1 MKNLSLIIIL
11 ACLSMLGA
19 FSTDTYLPSFPSI
32 AEEFRIGLDVVQQT
46 LTVYLLAMAV
56 MTLFHGTLSD
66 AMGRRPVILI
76 GLIFYVGASVGALFA
91 RSFSILLFCRLV
103 QGMFAGVGMAVGRAM
118 IRDRFSGPEAQTVMS
133 YTTVVFGLA
142 PVLAPILGG
151 WLEVAFGWRSVF
163 GFLAIFGFLL
173 LGACTLK
180 LPESLP
186 PARRS
191 PLHLRATLTNYVIMA
206 TDLRFLFQSLAIALA
221 ASALFIYISAA
232 PVFILQILHL
242 PETSFAWLFVPMI
255 TGIMLGSLAAG
266 RVAHFWRPERTIRI
280 GFGMMI
286 GAAIVNVLYA
296 ATFTVAIPWA
306 VIPILLCTFG
316 MAFVS
321 PAMTIVTLDL
331 YPARRGM
338 AASLQ
343 TALVMGA
350 FSIYSGLVVPFLFG
364 SALKLAVGVV
374 AGFLAS
380 VTLWVCGQRQS
391 HGPRSLIDD
400 SRSIKVI

>member
-1 MKNLSLIIIL
+1 MKNFLLIVLL

-32 AEEFRIGLDVVQQT
+32 AAEFRIGLDVVQQT

-66 AMGRRPVILI
+66 AVGRRPIILG
-76 GLIFYVGASVGALFA
+76 GLALYVAASLGALFA
-91 RSFSILLFCRLV
+91 GSFSFLLFCRLV
-103 QGMFAGVGMAVGRAM
+103 QGMFAGVGMVVGRAM

-142 PVLAPILGG
+142 PVVAPILGG
-151 WLEVAFGWRSVF
+151 WLEVVFGWRSVF
-163 GFLAIFGFLL
+163 GFLAAFGFLL
-173 LGACTLK
+173 LAACTLK
-180 LPESLP
+180 LRESLP
-186 PARRS
+186 PERRS
-191 PLHLRATLTNYVIMA
+191 PLQLRATLKNYVTMA
-206 TDLRFLFQSLAIALA
+206 TDRQFLFQSIALALA
-221 ASALFIYISAA
+221 ASALFIYISAS
-232 PVFILQILHL
+232 PVFVLQILDL
-242 PETSFAWLFVPMI
+242 SETSFAWLFVPMI

-266 RVAHFWRPERTIRI
+266 RVAHFWRAERTIRV
-280 GFGMMI
+280 GFVMMVI
-286 GAAIVNVLYA
+286 AAVVNVLYA
-296 ATFTVAIPWA
+296 AFFTVAIPWA
-306 VIPILLCTFG
+306 IIPILLCTFG

-343 TALVMGA
+343 SALVMGL
-350 FSIYSGLVVPFLFG
+350 FSIYSGVVVPFLFG
-364 SALKLAVGVV
+364 SAFKLAGGVL

-380 VTLWVCGQRQS
+380 VAFWACGQRRS
-391 HGPRSLIDD
+391 HGHGASSETPG
-400 SRSIKVI
+400 

>member
-32 AEEFRIGLDVVQQT
+32 ADEFRIGLDVVQQT

-76 GLIFYVGASVGALFA
+76 GLVFYVAASVGALFA
-91 RSFSILLFCRLV
+91 NSFSFLLFCRLV

-142 PVLAPILGG
+142 PVVAPILGG
-151 WLEVAFGWRSVF
+151 WLQVVLGWRSVF
-163 GFLAIFGFLL
+163 GFLAVFGFLL
-173 LGACTLK
+173 LWACTWK

-191 PLHLRATLTNYVIMA
+191 PLHLRATLKNYVMMA
-206 TDLRFLFQSLAIALA
+206 TDRRFLFQSLAIALA

-232 PVFILQILHL
+232 PVFVLKILKLS
-242 PETSFAWLFVPMI
+242 ETSFAWLFVPMI

-266 RVAHFWRPERTIRI
+266 RVAHFWRPERTIRL
-280 GFGMMI
+280 GFAIMI

-296 ATFTVAIPWA
+296 AFFTVKVPWA
-306 VIPILLCTFG
+306 IIPILLCTFG

-350 FSIYSGLVVPFLFG
+350 FSIYSGLVVPILFG
-364 SALKLAVGVV
+364 SALNLALGVL

-380 VTLWVCGQRQS
+380 VALWACGQRQA
-391 HGPRSLIDD
+391 HGHALSSPLSDLG
-400 SRSIKVI
+400 K

>member
-1 MKNLSLIIIL
+1 
-11 ACLSMLGA
+11 
-19 FSTDTYLPSFPSI
+19 
-32 AEEFRIGLDVVQQT
+32 
-46 LTVYLLAMAV
+46 
-56 MTLFHGTLSD
+56 
-66 AMGRRPVILI
+66 
-76 GLIFYVGASVGALFA
+76 
-91 RSFSILLFCRLV
+91 
-103 QGMFAGVGMAVGRAM
+103 M
-118 IRDRFSGPEAQTVMS
+118 IRDRFSGAEAQTVMS

-232 PVFILQILHL
+232 PVFVLQILRL

-321 PAMTIVTLDL
+321 PAMTVVTLDL

-380 VTLWVCGQRQS
+380 VALWVCGQRQS
-391 HGPRSLIDD
+391 HGPRALIDD